1 VRGVFVTS
9 ACCVFAAST
18 GLLGQAPTAG
28 SNWQR
33 VEQLPLHTHVH
44 IASDKM
50 GRVCAVDSVDEESLS
65 CSAGRLVNTAH
76 YTFPR
81 GEIKSIKVTRY
92 VLSTV
97 GGAGI
102 GAGVGVVIGAAATS
116 GKNSTIGITRGQVV
130 GIVAGIGGIA
140 GAVICGPT
148 DLLRGPTIYRRQK
161 P

>member
-1 VRGVFVTS
+1 VRGLFVTS
-9 ACCVFAAST
+9 ACCVFAVST
-18 GLLGQAPTAG
+18 GLPGQAPAAG

-44 IASDKM
+44 VSSDKM

-81 GEIKSIKVTRY
+81 TEIKSIKVTRY

-102 GAGVGVVIGAAATS
+102 GAGVGAIIGGAATS
-116 GKNSTIGITRGQVV
+116 GKNSTIGISNGQVV
-130 GIVAGIGGIA
+130 GITAGIGGIV
-140 GAVICGPT
+140 GAVICGPA
-148 DLLRGPTIYRRQK
+148 DLLRGPTIYRRPK